1 MRAHQIHEPE
11 LCVRQI
17 IEPDQIRKLTE
28 KEREGEND

>member
-11 LCVRQI
+11 LWARQI
-17 IEPDQIRKLTE
+17 IKHNQIQKLTE